1 MASRVT
7 TSRTAWVNRGW
18 GIMLSGLLAFM
29 VIFNVTFAAIPS
41 PSTLGAVI
49 RIGTVALLWF
59 GIAPFRRFAIEEPGA
74 LITLAAL
81 VIYGFLQWVLSGFV
95 DASQLIRLFAFGL
108 YGIYGALLLATL
120 FEGDERAFARSC
132 SIAGVIQAVFIV
144 VSFVSPDY
152 RLWLSGIVEQSGNID
167 IVTGL
172 GAPGFSNSAGAL
184 LSVAQAGC
192 VFGSLVASRLAT
204 RPASRHA
211 YVVSAII
218 ISASTFLVGRTG
230 VLLACVF
237 VGIFAVEAIARR
249 RWMVIGT
256 GVAAILTMVILGS
269 VALQVAADRAGVDA
283 DFLKSWSLELFTHGT
298 SAASYGDLASQPI
311 PALSFATL
319 IGTGL
324 VNASAPW
331 TGSASGNDSGYI
343 QTYYA
348 LGLPAT
354 VLFYLTVAYLAW
366 RSSLRSSAPY
376 LLGVLALAMFVVEA
390 KEPFMFKAPL
400 PIIFFTLAF
409 LRLARTETRS

>member
-1 MASRVT
+1 
-7 TSRTAWVNRGW
+7 
-18 GIMLSGLLAFM
+18 
-29 VIFNVTFAAIPS
+29 
-41 PSTLGAVI
+41 
-49 RIGTVALLWF
+49 
-59 GIAPFRRFAIEEPGA
+59 
-74 LITLAAL
+74 
-81 VIYGFLQWVLSGFV
+81 
-95 DASQLIRLFAFGL
+95 
-108 YGIYGALLLATL
+108 
-120 FEGDERAFARSC
+120 
-132 SIAGVIQAVFIV
+132 
-144 VSFVSPDY
+144 
-152 RLWLSGIVEQSGNID
+152 
-167 IVTGL
+167 
-172 GAPGFSNSAGAL
+172 
-184 LSVAQAGC
+184 
-192 VFGSLVASRLAT
+192 
-204 RPASRHA
+204 
-211 YVVSAII
+211 VSAII